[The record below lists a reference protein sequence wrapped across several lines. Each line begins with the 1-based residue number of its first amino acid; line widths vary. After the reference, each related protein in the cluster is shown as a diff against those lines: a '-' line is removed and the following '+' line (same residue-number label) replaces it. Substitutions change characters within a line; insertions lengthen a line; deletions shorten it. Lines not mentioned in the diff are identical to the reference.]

1 MLKLG
6 SAMNLTNK
14 DSQLLALLQRNAR
27 EPIAS
32 LARQLGVSRTTLQER
47 IKRLE
52 ANGIIAGYALRLG
65 RCLNRSTID
74 CFTLAAVDN
83 KSYADVGRQLKA
95 SPSVQTVYVVA
106 GEWDLIIHFVAE
118 TLEQL
123 DAELSRLNEMGGII
137 RAVSH
142 IVIGT
147 KFDRNIYRDGGSTV
161 SHEISEAE
169 QVNDERRRRRS
180 RHT

>member
-1 MLKLG
+1 MI
-6 SAMNLTNK
+6 LTNK
-14 DSQLLALLQRNAR
+14 DRQLLALLQRNAR

-52 ANGIIAGYALRLG
+52 TNGVIAGYVLRLG
-65 RCLNRSTID
+65 SCLNQNTID

-83 KSYADVGRQLKA
+83 KSYADVERHLKA
-95 SPSVQTVYVVA
+95 ILAVKTVHVIA
-106 GEWDLIIHFVAE
+106 GEWDLIIHFVVEA
-118 TLEQL
+118 LEQL
-123 DAELSRLNEMGGII
+123 DAELRRLNEIRGIV

-147 KFDRNIYRDGGSTV
+147 KFERNIYGDGASTV
-161 SHEISEAE
+161 SGL
-169 QVNDERRRRRS
+169 V
-180 RHT
+180 

>member
-1 MLKLG
+1 M
-6 SAMNLTNK
+6 
-14 DSQLLALLQRNAR
+14 LALLQQNAR

-52 ANGIIAGYALRLG
+52 ANGVIDGYALRLG
-65 RCLNRSTID
+65 KRLNQSAIH

-83 KSYADVGRQLKA
+83 KSYAEVGGQLNA
-95 SPSVQTVYVVA
+95 IPAVQTVYVIT
-106 GEWDLIIHFVAE
+106 GDWDLIIHVVAE

-123 DAELSRLNEMGGII
+123 SAELTRLKEISGVR

-142 IVIGT
+142 IIIGT
-147 KFDRNIYRDGGSTV
+147 KFDRNIYRDVAPSV
-161 SHEISEAE
+161 SSK
-169 QVNDERRRRRS
+169 V
-180 RHT
+180 